1 MRLRRPSCAKTNSKK
16 MAKKVSRPR
25 RKKNFKRR
33 VGRKMI
39 TVMKAA
45 MRMVVVMMTTLP
57 SRIFHTNPKSLSAKA
72 KMKVRKKIGRKLRAV
87 ALSSKFLLESSQ
99 FPKVK

>member
-39 TVMKAA
+39 TAMKAA
-45 MRMVVVMMTTLP
+45 MRMAVVMMTTLP
-57 SRIFHTNPKSLSAKA
+57 SRIFHTNPKSRSAKA

>member
-1 MRLRRPSCAKTNSKK
+1 MRLRRPSRAKINSKK

-33 VGRKMI
+33 VGCRMNTMK
-39 TVMKAA
+39 KAA
-45 MRMVVVMMTTLP
+45 MRMVAVMMTTLR
-57 SRIFHTNPKSLSAKA
+57 SKIFHTSPKSRSAKA
-72 KMKVRKKIGRKLRAV
+72 KMKARTKIGRKLRVV

-99 FPKVK
+99 LTKLK